1 MCFVCCCAVG
11 LIEEKRECRHDNE
24 RNIEEESQAE
34 KERENMLENEMF
46 TDQA

>member
-11 LIEEKRECRHDNE
+11 LIEEKRVCRHDNE